1 MIKYNITQG
10 DIIMLPFVL
19 LFDYGNEKQESSY
32 DVSVYGNNNYILNKQ
47 TGNLFA
53 SGAAGFM
60 GDNTTK
66 YYITQIESNVH
77 SCEIGFISSWIIKK
91 DKTVF
96 LLGNKGSVGVTGTA
110 TEWFEITNL
119 FSAVPEIWDNLF
131 ECTVQLGYNC
141 IRVMTPQGSI
151 YAVGTNTYGA
161 LGTGTTTSATA
172 FVKSGAVDAVR
183 IESTE
188 RSVFYQN
195 STGQW
200 FGCGDNTYGI
210 LGTGTTA
217 SRVNSYTAPV
227 WTNAEAVSFSN
238 RGIIYSLNGTLYSCG
253 DKVNGQLGDGY
264 TQSIDAARSTPYTIG
279 TAYQIGQEITKSTQ
293 LSANIFVGTDNKFYG
308 TGSIPAGINGS
319 ASAALSA
326 VTALSLTLPTGVT
339 YNDIISFNTG
349 TVTFVQANGQLFYV
363 GRRTYIDNSS
373 EITSQFSVVNGLD
386 N

>member
-1 MIKYNITQG
+1 
-10 DIIMLPFVL
+10 MLPFVL

-53 SGAAGFM
+53 SGAAAFM
-60 GDNTTK
+60 GDNTVK

-77 SCEIGFISSWIIKK
+77 SCEIGFLSSWIIKK

-96 LLGNKGSVGVTGTA
+96 ILGNKSSIGLTGSTTS
-110 TEWFEITNL
+110 WFEITNL

-131 ECTVQLGYNC
+131 ECKVQLGYNC
-141 IRVMTPQGSI
+141 IRVMTPLGSI
-151 YAVGTNTYGA
+151 YAIGTNTYGA
-161 LGTGTTTSATA
+161 LGTGTTSSSTS

-183 IESTE
+183 MESTE

-210 LGTGTTA
+210 LGLGTTA

-279 TAYQIGQEITKSTQ
+279 TAFQIGKAITSATQ
-293 LSANIFVGTDNKFYG
+293 ASANVFIGKDNKFYG
-308 TGSIPAGINGS
+308 TGSIAAGINGS
-319 ASAALSA
+319 ASAALSK
-326 VTALSLTLPTGVT
+326 VTALSASLPPDIT
-339 YNDIISFNTG
+339 YNDIITFNTG
-349 TVTFVQANGQLFYV
+349 TVTFIQAKGQLYYV

-373 EITSQFSVVNGLD
+373 DVTTQFSVIGGLD